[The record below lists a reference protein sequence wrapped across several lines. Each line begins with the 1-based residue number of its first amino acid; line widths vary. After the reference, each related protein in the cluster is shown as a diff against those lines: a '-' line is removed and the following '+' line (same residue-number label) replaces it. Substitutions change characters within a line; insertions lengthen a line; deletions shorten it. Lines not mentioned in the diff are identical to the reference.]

1 LEDSAPDEI
10 ILTNRRIREPYVR
23 WCERTG
29 SELIA
34 TFLLDCAIVS
44 AVNLNALN
52 RLFLQ
57 HQEKIKRKPFSN
69 NKKTLYCCTFIS
81 SKTLILHKYFR
92 KNESLIQKLIL

>member
-34 TFLLDCAIVS
+34 TFLLDVRDSIAGGLIIFCSYPI
-44 AVNLNALN
+44 
-52 RLFLQ
+52 LQ
-57 HQEKIKRKPFSN
+57 Q
-69 NKKTLYCCTFIS
+69 
-81 SKTLILHKYFR
+81 LIPSPER
-92 KNESLIQKLIL
+92 